1 MGYKIIYIQQSERL
15 SLYLDN
21 LKVET
26 ERGELLVPLSDIQT
40 LIVDNYKTVLTT
52 RLMNALCSNNV
63 CTILC
68 SIDHLPSGYLLP
80 MNGHFS
86 MSGNI
91 MKQVKWDDDIKKALH
106 REIVVAKISNQ
117 RKILIKHNG
126 SQYAEDI
133 LTKYIQE
140 VQDDDITNREG
151 LAAKVYFRELFGD
164 SFTRFDN
171 DVINAGLNYGY
182 SIFRSLITSI
192 IVSKGYLPNLG
203 IFHRGRENMTNLSD
217 DLIEVFRPIV
227 DDYVCSNMLDDVLF
241 TSKTK
246 EELIRLS
253 VGRIYYENCTETISN
268 AITLYFESILK
279 CIENKDTKYFSYPD
293 CIISYD
299 I

>member
-1 MGYKIIYIQQSERL
+1 MGYRVVYIQQSERL

-26 ERGELLVPLSDIQT
+26 DRGELLIPLSDIQT
-40 LIVDNYKTVLTT
+40 LIVDNYKTVLST
-52 RLMNALCSNNV
+52 RLMNALSSNNV

-68 SIDHLPSGYLLP
+68 GIDHLPNCYVLP

-86 MSGNI
+86 ASGNI
-91 MKQVKWDDDIKKALH
+91 FKQIEWNDNIKQQIHQK
-106 REIVVAKISNQ
+106 IVIAKISNQ
-117 RKILIKHNG
+117 RKILIKHHG
-126 SQYAEDI
+126 SQYAEEL
-133 LTKYIQE
+133 LTKYIGE
-140 VQDDDITNREG
+140 VQIGDSTNREG
-151 LAAKVYFRELFGD
+151 LAAKVYFRDLFGD
-164 SFTRFDN
+164 DFIRFDN

-192 IVSKGYLPNLG
+192 IVSKGYLPNIG
-203 IFHRGRENMTNLSD
+203 IFHKGRENMTNLSD

-227 DDYVCSNMLDDVLF
+227 DDYVRTNMMDDVLF
-241 TSKTK
+241 TSKSR

-253 VGRIYYENCTETISN
+253 VGRVYYENCTETISN
-268 AITLYFESILK
+268 AITIYFENILR
-279 CIENKDTKYFSYPD
+279 CLENDDLRYFSFPD